1 MGFIKAEDFRV
12 RPTFIIYTPSFD
24 EMSGGSIVLHKLCY
38 MINQLGY
45 VALLWPMTSTRS
57 GWIKNFFNR
66 KKSNFS
72 VSKFYPSAI
81 AQQSDLLSS
90 AIVVYPEVVSGNP
103 LKHKNIVRWFLH
115 KPGYHTGTIN
125 FGEGEL
131 YFFYDQHSDDPAI
144 NSEQTN
150 KLSVAALNPV
160 YKNLNQ
166 SRSGTCYLVR
176 KGKGKTLVHDTRNS
190 IKIDGLSH
198 AEVARIF
205 NSSEFFYSYDEMTF
219 YSQYAALCGCVS
231 VVVPESYATRE
242 EWVSNHPIGR
252 YGVAYGEADIPH
264 ALETAHLLE
273 EHFAEQEEISLIEV
287 QRFIDKSINFF
298 SLS

>member
-1 MGFIKAEDFRV
+1 
-12 RPTFIIYTPSFD
+12 
-24 EMSGGSIVLHKLCY
+24 

-72 VSKFYPSAI
+72 VSKFYPSTI
-81 AQQSDLLSS
+81 AQQSNLLSN

-150 KLSVAALNPV
+150 KLSVVALNPA

-166 SRSGTCYLVR
+166 SRSGSCYLVR
-176 KGKGKTLVHDTRNS
+176 KGKGKALVHDTRNS
-190 IKIDGLSH
+190 VKIDGLSH

-231 VVVPESYATRE
+231 VVVPESYANRE
-242 EWVSNHPIGR
+242 EWVLNHPIGR

-273 EHFAEQEEISLIEV
+273 KHFAEQEEISIKEV
-287 QRFIDKSINFF
+287 QNFIDKSINFF
-298 SLS
+298 GLS